1 MLLEMASGN
10 FFYRLERSA
19 KNDNIEA
26 LSASLNMLAEEIQGI
41 LLHQGYA
48 NINDIII
55 DIVQMSF
62 ILDKNGKIEATN
74 RQTCNILS
82 TLYKDLIGKPFE
94 VILNERSQIK
104 WEGVKNGISKKED
117 YDASIELEFKTKGHL
132 LLPKICYIST
142 YEDINQH
149 SKKILVSIIH
159 HSTTHKELKK
169 NLKTRVI
176 EHNKNL
182 KNVTDQKQLT
192 DTKSSKIR
200 LSFDDIRK
208 LRKGR
213 DLIINNLDKD
223 FPKLKDF
230 ALQLGT
236 NEFKLKY
243 GFKELYGMP
252 VHRYLMQER
261 LRKSNMLIQYTDKS
275 LKTIAHMTGFKSMPH
290 FSRAFKKHF
299 GYTPSELRKEHIN
312 SDN

>member
-26 LSASLNMLAEEIQGI
+26 LTISLNMLAEEIQGI

-48 NINDIII
+48 NINDIIV
-55 DIVQMSF
+55 DIIQMNF
-62 ILDKNGKIEATN
+62 ILNKNGQIEATN
-74 RQTCNILS
+74 RQSCNILS

-94 VILNERSQIK
+94 HILNERSQLK
-104 WEGVKNGISKKED
+104 WEAVKMDILKKED
-117 YDASIELEFKTKGHL
+117 YESSLELEFKTKGNL
-132 LLPKICYIST
+132 LLPKVCYVST
-142 YEDINQH
+142 FEDTNEH
-149 SKKILVSIIH
+149 SKKVLVSIIH

-169 NLKTRVI
+169 NLKKRVI
-176 EHNKNL
+176 EHNSNL
-182 KNVTDQKQLT
+182 KNDIDQKQLT
-192 DTKSSKIR
+192 DEKPSKIR

-208 LRKGR
+208 LRKGH
-213 DLIINNLDKD
+213 DIIINNLEKD
-223 FPKLKDF
+223 LPSLKDF

-299 GYTPSELRKEHIN
+299 GYTPSELRKKHLN